1 MVFLFNRIL
10 DDLYIIIS
18 RKKIDEIGRCWYFLR
33 KEKERN
39 DMYDIIVFVE
49 GRGGGGDNN

>member
-49 GRGGGGDNN
+49 GRGGGDNN